1 MIEMS
6 SPLELFKQLQR
17 ARFYD
22 EDEELI
28 ELEMMPSISGA
39 ELEKLQSRIPAP
51 IPPDVME
58 LLEYSK
64 GFDGL
69 LEKLDL
75 TGKFYFEMADLF
87 PWGLPIAH
95 DGYGNYWVIDFT
107 PQSTVWGPIFFCC
120 HDAPVI
126 VYQAHSLTEFLEDL
140 LEFGT
145 DMENSKLDKVH
156 EDYHFKIWRENPNIL
171 TYQECINSTDPALSK
186 FAALLNPGYFII
198 DLRNPKVGD
207 GFSWG
212 RFGPKT
218 VLKRF
223 GAERIFAYGKKE

>member
-1 MIEMS
+1 MS
-6 SPLELFKQLQR
+6 SSLELFKKLQ
-17 ARFYD
+17 ATEFYN
-22 EDEELI
+22 EDDDPV
-28 ELEMMPSISGA
+28 ELEMMPPISGS
-39 ELEKLQSRIPAP
+39 ELKKLKSRIPVP
-51 IPPDVME
+51 IPTDVME

-69 LEKLDL
+69 LERLDL
-75 TGKFYFEMADLF
+75 TGEFYFEMADLF

-95 DGYGNYWVIDFT
+95 DGYGNFWVIDFT
-107 PQSTVWGPIFFCC
+107 SQSTTWGPIFFCC

-126 VYQAHSLTEFLEDL
+126 VYQAHSLTGFLADL
-140 LEFGT
+140 IEFGT
-145 DMENSKLDKVH
+145 DMENSILNKVH

-171 TYQECINSTDPALSK
+171 TYQECINSTDLALSQ
-186 FAALLNPGYFII
+186 FAASLNPGYFII
-198 DLRNPKVGD
+198 DLRNPKIGD

-218 VLKRF
+218 ILKRF